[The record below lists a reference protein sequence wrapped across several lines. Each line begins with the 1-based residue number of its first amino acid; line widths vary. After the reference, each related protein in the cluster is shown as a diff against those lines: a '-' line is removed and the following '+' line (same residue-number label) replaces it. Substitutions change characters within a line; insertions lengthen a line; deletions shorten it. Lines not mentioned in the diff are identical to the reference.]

1 MVVRFA
7 LRAPRPPGRAP
18 PVLSCNALITG
29 RLLST
34 LAPFRRS
41 LPGSYTSAVV
51 PSGAPVSPPAAPRS
65 PRRIPQVFPPGAL
78 VTGRLFQYVR
88 LSAVLCV
95 GYIYPKAKRL

>member
-51 PSGAPVSPPAAPRS
+51 PSGAPRS
-65 PRRIPQVFPPGAL
+65 PRRTPQVFPPDAL

-88 LSAVLCV
+88 LSVVLCM